1 MSPPPSAGAVAPTQQ
16 PAGRPGGTGGAAA
29 PSVVAR
35 WLATPEASVL
45 LVLLV
50 LWVYMFFSGGGKL
63 SSGFFSEQNRDNL
76 SRSVSLLAIFAVG
89 ELLVILT
96 GGIDLSV
103 GSLIAFTGML
113 VATAMNGFSAAGMGE
128 GAATVSGVAVAL
140 LFSLA
145 LGLLH
150 ATLVH
155 FLRLPPFV
163 VTLGSMSMLRSAAL
177 LFNNGV
183 PVPIEKFQFLIYLG
197 NKKLYIAG
205 TPLGLPVTTVILAV
219 IALIMAA
226 VMAGTG
232 IGRRVYSVG
241 SNEDA
246 SRLSGVDVF
255 RVKAF
260 VYCTCSLLAGL
271 AGVLYAGYS
280 QQGDPRSGAMF
291 ELNAISAAVIGGALL
306 TGGRGSIAGT
316 LLGAVL
322 LGSIVSM
329 INFRV
334 GDPARWEGMVVGAV
348 LLLAVIFN
356 RLRQIRFFEN
366 LWARA
371 FGHRPAAHPAG

>member
-1 MSPPPSAGAVAPTQQ
+1 
-16 PAGRPGGTGGAAA
+16 
-29 PSVVAR
+29 
-35 WLATPEASVL
+35 
-45 LVLLV
+45 
-50 LWVYMFFSGGGKL
+50 
-63 SSGFFSEQNRDNL
+63 
-76 SRSVSLLAIFAVG
+76 
-89 ELLVILT
+89 
-96 GGIDLSV
+96 
-103 GSLIAFTGML
+103 
-113 VATAMNGFSAAGMGE
+113 
-128 GAATVSGVAVAL
+128 
-140 LFSLA
+140 
-145 LGLLH
+145 
-150 ATLVH
+150 
-155 FLRLPPFV
+155 

-205 TPLGLPVTTVILAV
+205 TGLGLPVTTVILAV

-255 RVKAF
+255 RVKVF

-306 TGGRGSIAGT
+306 TGGRGSIVGT

-371 FGHRPAAHPAG
+371 FGRRPAAHPAG